1 MINIGSALE
10 DNLVLLLL
18 LLAQFLGPDLHTNTS
33 HHSQEEV
40 KVI

>member
-10 DNLVLLLL
+10 DDSVLLL

-33 HHSQEEV
+33 HHSQD
-40 KVI
+40 